1 MIALYTTPLYT
12 GHVVD
17 EAELRR
23 RRRGIF
29 NILILKAR
37 GQERRMKPKNQSST
51 LFDCRLSI
59 RDLGYAR
66 YYHKYGRT
74 KREWQR
80 ENAMTYS
87 NAVNARI
94 VACNKYEIA

>member
-1 MIALYTTPLYT
+1 M
-12 GHVVD
+12 
-17 EAELRR
+17 
-23 RRRGIF
+23 
-29 NILILKAR
+29 KA
-37 GQERRMKPKNQSST
+37 KNQSST